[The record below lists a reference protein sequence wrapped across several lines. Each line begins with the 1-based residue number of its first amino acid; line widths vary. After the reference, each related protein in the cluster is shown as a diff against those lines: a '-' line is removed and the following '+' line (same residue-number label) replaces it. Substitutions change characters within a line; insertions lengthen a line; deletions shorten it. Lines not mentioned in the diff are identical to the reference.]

1 MSVFESVRVA
11 LSALGA
17 NKLRTILTMLGMII
31 GVCAVISLMSIG
43 QGAQAQVT
51 SQIRGMGT
59 NLLFVR
65 PGSTQTSGVRTA
77 QGSAATLTID
87 DSDAIAREIPEVV
100 GAAPEQNNFGQLIAN
115 GVNTNTRVVGT
126 TPEYP
131 DVRNFKVASGEFIG
145 RQHMEGRSTVVVLGA
160 NVAKTLFGED
170 DPVGQSVRMS
180 FNNRAASTF
189 RVVGLMEAKGG
200 TSMGNQDD
208 QVFVPITT
216 MQARLMASRNARGA
230 TNVSVVNVQ
239 VGDEKQMAQAVAA
252 IGELLRDRHR
262 VVEDDFSI
270 QSQEDFLATFS
281 QITQTFTI
289 LLGSIAGISL
299 VVGGI
304 GIMNIMLVSVTERTR
319 EIGIRKAVGARRK
332 DILSQ
337 FLVESV
343 MVSVLGGAVGV
354 VLGWGI
360 SRIIAG
366 LPMPGAQGGGQA
378 LQTVVTPESVLLAF
392 TVSAAVGIFFG
403 IYPASRAA
411 RLHPIQA
418 LRYE

>member
-1 MSVFESVRVA
+1 MTIFESVRVA
-11 LSALGA
+11 MSALNA
-17 NKLRTILTMLGMII
+17 NKLRTVLTMLGMII

-51 SQIRGMGT
+51 NQIRGMGT

-65 PGSTQTSGVRTA
+65 PGSTQTSGVRSA
-77 QGSAATLTID
+77 QGSAATLTTD
-87 DSDAIAREIPEVV
+87 DADAIAREIPLV
-100 GAAPEQNNFGQLIAN
+100 AATAPEQSNGGQLIAN
-115 GVNTNTRVVGT
+115 GINTNTRVVGT
-126 TPEYP
+126 TPDYP
-131 DVRNFKVASGEFIG
+131 EVRNYKIASGEFIN
-145 RQHMEGRSTVVVLGA
+145 RQHIEGRSRVVVLGA
-160 NVAKTLFGED
+160 NVAKTLFGD
-170 DPVGQSVRMS
+170 DDATDQSVRMS

-189 RVVGLMEAKGG
+189 RVVGVMEAKGG
-200 TSMGNQDD
+200 TNQGNQDD
-208 QVFVPITT
+208 QVFVPIST
-216 MQARLMASRNARGA
+216 MQARLMASRNSRGA
-230 TNVSVVNVQ
+230 VNVSVVNVQ
-239 VGDEKQMAQAVAA
+239 VGDDKRMKEAVEQ
-252 IGELLRDRHR
+252 IGELLRERHK

-270 QSQEDFLATFS
+270 QSQEDILATFS
-281 QITQTFTI
+281 SITQTFTI
-289 LLGSIAGISL
+289 LIGSIAGISL

-343 MVSVLGGAVGV
+343 MVSLLGGAVGV

-366 LPMPGAQGGGQA
+366 MPMPGSTGAGQA

-392 TVSAAVGIFFG
+392 GVSAAVG